1 MPQLKYLASTVLI
14 IAVSIVILTTVAASR
29 QAGSNQQKSVTAGT
43 NQQPENPD
51 FSRFPIVDFYD
62 PEPLDQNERKIRE
75 TKGRRYSNKR
85 MPQIEE
91 DTYQIFTSNDWDVGL
106 PAFPVERS
114 AAVIIGKVT
123 SARAHLTPDKAEIY
137 SEFRIDI
144 DAIVKNDAANIIKDK
159 DTITVERKGGRARM
173 PSGKLVLSWVTHQN
187 MPRVGGR
194 YLLFLTH
201 DFETPNDT
209 GKDFYILTGYE
220 LRDGQVHMLDD
231 TLPGHPITRYKG
243 KTETTLLT
251 DLFNTI
257 AKTSNLSN

>member
-1 MPQLKYLASTVLI
+1 M
-14 IAVSIVILTTVAASR
+14 
-29 QAGSNQQKSVTAGT
+29 G
-43 NQQPENPD
+43 NPD

-62 PEPLDQNERKIRE
+62 PEPLDPNEKKVRE
-75 TKGRRYSNKR
+75 AKGRRYSNR
-85 MPQIEE
+85 PRPQ
-91 DTYQIFTSNDWDVGL
+91 FTDESFQNFTNNDWDVGL
-106 PAFPVERS
+106 PALPVERS
-114 AAVIIGKVT
+114 AAVVIGKVI

-144 DAIVKNDAANIIKDK
+144 DAVVNNDPANIIKD
-159 DTITVERKGGRARM
+159 DATITVERKGGRARM
-173 PSGKLVLSWVTHQN
+173 PSGRLVLSWVSHQN
-187 MPRVGGR
+187 MPRLGGR

-201 DFETPNDT
+201 HFETPNDT

-243 KTETTLLT
+243 EPETTLLS
-251 DLFNTI
+251 DLF